1 MTRVNFD
8 FKVPEKIDTATVS
21 AALELLGLDP
31 AQVREVI
38 LTPGRM
44 TVDLFT
50 RTKPSASLTVDVP
63 IR

>member
-38 LTPGRM
+38 LTPRRM

-50 RTKPSASLTVDVP
+50 RTTPSASLTVDVP